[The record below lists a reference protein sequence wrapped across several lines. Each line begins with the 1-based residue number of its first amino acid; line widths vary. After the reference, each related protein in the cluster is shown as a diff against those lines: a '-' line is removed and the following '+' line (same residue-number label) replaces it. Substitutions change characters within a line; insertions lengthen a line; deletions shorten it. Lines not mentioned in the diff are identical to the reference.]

1 MTTITAKRKKF
12 PLLLRIV
19 LFLVLAVVLVNVVGI
34 LVSVIADA
42 TRPATGI
49 TGLAVKLADNELV
62 LGVHPRSEQ
71 APFGASLAHGT
82 VFVKPDA
89 TDAELQS
96 VLDAAGDYVKAND
109 AEESYPLGEVNVAV
123 GNDVLR
129 VFGSEDDNAE
139 QLRLRAELAELDG
152 VLGSELLGD
161 SFVIKAAAPADLVSL
176 WPVAVSFSE
185 ESALYGDAVLS
196 VLAPNSYVTNS
207 LGDGAGPAP
216 DEGLAML
223 AAIAAKYP
231 VVAASIANI
240 EAQIAVE
247 NERDVAGA
255 KELVAD
261 LPQPDTKYIS
271 VRSGLVTRGGD
282 QDFTGLDELA
292 AASADLDGVGSVHE
306 RAAGEWQGT
315 PALTY
320 EVDDLSAANSVFETI
335 SPLQPF
341 DDLLR
346 VTFRTVGFDATPSP
360 TGFAIEAPPAELE
373 NDLEILT
380 LLERTGDVVTTR
392 MTADDTERFLAV
404 ELANDDESTVAEVVT
419 ALRPRVQSGVTVRIT
434 YVDLTRAAEIG
445 AEFETTGG
453 GITAE
458 RIAGDYESEDRSTAL
473 VAAIQEAWNN

>member
-1 MTTITAKRKKF
+1 MTTIPAKRKKF
-12 PLLLRIV
+12 PLVARIA
-19 LFLVLAVVLVNVVGI
+19 LFVVLAIVAVNVVGI
-34 LVSVIADA
+34 LVSVIAEA

-49 TGLAVKLADNELV
+49 TGLAVKLADNDLV
-62 LGVHPRSEQ
+62 LGVHPRSLQ

-96 VLDAAGDYVKAND
+96 VLDAAGAYVKAND
-109 AEESYPLGEVNVAV
+109 AEEPYPLGEVNVAV
-123 GNDVLR
+123 GDDVLR
-129 VFGSEDDNAE
+129 VFTSTDDNAE
-139 QLRLRAELAELDG
+139 QLQLRTELAEFDG

-176 WPVAVSFSE
+176 WPVAVSLSE
-185 ESALYGDAVLS
+185 ESDLYGDAVLS

-247 NERDVAGA
+247 DERDVAGA
-255 KELVAD
+255 KKLIAD
-261 LPQPDTKYIS
+261 LPKPDTKY
-271 VRSGLVTRGGD
+271 VGVTSGLATSSGNED
-282 QDFTGLDELA
+282 LTGLDELA
-292 AASADLDGVGSVHE
+292 AASAGLSGVGVVRE
-306 RAAGEWQGT
+306 RSAGSGRDS
-315 PALTY
+315 PALRY
-320 EVDDLSAANSVFETI
+320 EVDDLAAASAVFEAI
-335 SPLQPF
+335 SPLPPF
-341 DDLLR
+341 DTVER
-346 VTFRTVGFDATPSP
+346 VTVSTIGYDATPTPS
-360 TGFAIEAPPAELE
+360 GFSIQAPPAELG
-373 NDLEILT
+373 NDLAIVELM
-380 LLERTGDVVTTR
+380 EQTGEVLTTR
-392 MTADDTERFLAV
+392 MTADEDERLLAV
-404 ELANDDESTVAEVVT
+404 ELASDDENTVVDVVV
-419 ALRPRVQSGVTVRIT
+419 ALRPLVQSGVTVRIT

-458 RIAGDYESEDRSTAL
+458 RIAADYESEDRSERL
-473 VAAIQEAWNN
+473 VAAIQEAWND

>member
-129 VFGSEDDNAE
+129 VFSRKDDNAE

-185 ESALYGDAVLS
+185 ESDLYGDAVLS

-216 DEGLAML
+216 DVGLAML

-247 NERDVAGA
+247 DERDVAGA
-255 KELVAD
+255 EKLIAD
-261 LPQPDTKYIS
+261 LPKPDSTY
-271 VRSGLVTRGGD
+271 VGVTGGLVTSSGD
-282 QDFTGLDELA
+282 EDLTGLDELA
-292 AASADLDGVGSVHE
+292 AASADLDGVGVVRE
-306 RAAGEWQGT
+306 RSAGSGRDS
-315 PALTY
+315 PALRY
-320 EVDDLSAANSVFETI
+320 EVEDLAAASAVFEAI
-335 SPLQPF
+335 SPLAPF
-341 DDLLR
+341 DAVERITISTLGY
-346 VTFRTVGFDATPSP
+346 TATPTPS
-360 TGFAIEAPPAELE
+360 GFSVQAPPAELG
-373 NDLEILT
+373 NDLAIVELM
-380 LLERTGDVVTTR
+380 EHTGDVLTTR

-404 ELANDDESTVAEVVT
+404 ELASDDENTVVDVVS
-419 ALRPRVQSGVTVRIT
+419 ALRPLVQSGVTVRIT

-458 RIAGDYESEDRSTAL
+458 RIAGDYESEDRSEKL